1 MLLARGMVMVA
12 GVMLAVQ
19 VWARPMDLRSPNLE
33 ASRMGKPRPPVY
45 VPFQATNN
53 VALGCVVTASTAPTL
68 QDSVDCRT
76 PHGDINCVVDGD
88 KEHDDNRFNLPSGR
102 QWVQLDLGT
111 TLEVWAV
118 QIWHAYD
125 YPCVYHDVVVQLSND
140 PDFIDGVVTAFN
152 NDHDNSAGLGMG
164 MDKEYIETNE
174 GRCVEVEGVPS
185 RFIRIYSSGC
195 TETPVNRYTEIEVYG
210 RKPVDIPDNKEPRV
224 LLRIMLPK
232 PIFT

>member
-1 MLLARGMVMVA
+1 MSIRGMVLVV
-12 GVMLAVQ
+12 GVIMTVQ

-53 VALGCVVTASTAPTL
+53 LALGCVVTASEASTL
-68 QDSVDCRT
+68 QDSSECQT
-76 PHGDINCVVDGD
+76 PHGEITCVVDGD
-88 KEHDDNRFNLPSGR
+88 KEHDDCRFNLPPGK

-111 TLEVWAV
+111 TQEVWAF

-125 YPCVYHDVVVQLSND
+125 YACVYHDVVVQLSND

-152 NDHDNSAGLGMG
+152 NDHDNSSGLGTG
-164 MDKEYIETNE
+164 TDKEYIETNE
-174 GRCVEVEGVPS
+174 GRCVAVEGVLA
-185 RFIRIYSSGC
+185 RFVRIYSNGC
-195 TETPVNRYTEIEVYG
+195 TETPVNRYTEVEVYG
-210 RKPVDIPDNKEPRV
+210 NKPGDIPDKKEPRV
-224 LLRIMLPK
+224 KLRIMLPK